1 MRKKHTFFLGRG
13 LSSKSS
19 LTPPSRC
26 ISMWLTLLPYRCIS
40 MWCDAVISILQ
51 SQTLPLT
58 NLQVPICLDCTF
70 VFIKKNTFSVF
81 ATTLSFQVFWLFLFR
96 DWRSIQRPG
105 APAADQALSYLNWR
119 STWTSISWRLAW
131 TSTVR
136 NGSRKRKW
144 IWSRSWTKTKLW
156 QRHSMAKTNF
166 CRQTKNFQDLWEKKN
181 IGLTLDKV
189 GQTSPSWEML
199 DTNTKLEEAFK
210 GRTRKM
216 WFLPPV

>member
-1 MRKKHTFFLGRG
+1 MPGSDKKCFRAPRMVLFNFW
-13 LSSKSS
+13 KNKMW
-19 LTPPSRC
+19 LTPPS
-26 ISMWLTLLPYRCIS
+26 RCIS

-105 APAADQALSYLNWR
+105 APAADQALSCLNWR

-156 QRHSMAKTNF
+156 QRHSMAK
-166 CRQTKNFQDLWEKKN
+166 K
-181 IGLTLDKV
+181 
-189 GQTSPSWEML
+189 QTSVAKPRIFRICERGKILAW
-199 DTNTKLEEAFK
+199 
-210 GRTRKM
+210 R
-216 WFLPPV
+216 